1 MSCCGG
7 GLFGNRQQNQG
18 SQAPQGSVNHNLSPI
33 DTLKIRLAQGEITID
48 EYQKLL
54 TVLQGAAS

>member
-7 GLFGNRQQNQG
+7 GLFGNRQQNQA
-18 SQAPQGSVNHNLSPI
+18 SQGPQGPVNPNLSPI
-33 DTLKIRLAQGEITID
+33 DTLKIRLAQGEISID

-54 TVLQGAAS
+54 SVLQGAAS